1 LAVITTQQIVSFIQH
16 KIAETHATGGDIV
29 SLLANP
35 EIAFSLQ
42 VLDGSYN
49 NAEQAPKNK
58 AAENKKNTGT
68 EQLYMA
74 ADTNTNNGTSQT
86 IALHI

>member
-1 LAVITTQQIVSFIQH
+1 LATITTQQIVSFIQN
-16 KIAETHATGGDIV
+16 KIAETHAAGEDV
-29 SLLANP
+29 VNLLANP

-42 VLDGSYN
+42 VLDSTYN
-49 NAEQAPKNK
+49 KVKTTNDN
-58 AAENKKNTGT
+58 KNTGT

-74 ADTNTNNGTSQT
+74 ADTNTNNGTNQT